1 MKHDND
7 YSVTAFLSNKKAVKY
22 KFVHKLDGFAIFLN
36 QKHSEWVYMNV
47 YDRHTGEYLK
57 RFYRGN
63 SIPSFI

>member
-1 MKHDND
+1 MGHKND

-36 QKHSEWVYMNV
+36 QKHSAWVYMNV
-47 YDRHTGEYLK
+47 YDRNTGEYLK

-63 SIPSFI
+63 FIPAFL